1 MVHNENLNLVLEF
14 INECIQLLKRYY
26 EQPEKSLSSKAELLN
41 GCTTLNNMDRK
52 ITEIH
57 NDFSKDKVWVQ
68 LIKTE
73 NILGQLGG
81 TVS

>member
-1 MVHNENLNLVLEF
+1 MVHNENLNLVLDF

-26 EQPEKSLSSKAELLN
+26 EQLEKSLPSKAELLN
-41 GCTTLNNMDRK
+41 GCTTLNNMDRQ

-68 LIKTE
+68 LIKAE
-73 NILGQLGG
+73 NVLGQLGG
-81 TVS
+81 AVS